1 MARLMIAEQD
11 RDCRSMMAELLSE
24 EGYSVTVTDSA
35 ADALSGILKK
45 GAQVV
50 LLGSEFDDL
59 VAAELIP
66 LLKQCN
72 RDVTII
78 LVSND
83 ESQPAIR
90 KIRTEGIFY
99 HALKPTKRE
108 DTDEIRQAV
117 RCAFQNISHHV
128 H

>member
-1 MARLMIAEQD
+1 MSRLMIAEQD
-11 RDCRSMMAELLSE
+11 RDCRSMMAELLSG

-59 VAAELIP
+59 AAAELIP

-72 RDVTII
+72 REVTII

-83 ESQPAIR
+83 ESQPDIR
-90 KIRTEGIFY
+90 KIRAEGIFY
-99 HALKPTKRE
+99 HALKPTKPE
-108 DTDEIRQAV
+108 DSDEIRQAV

>member
-1 MARLMIAEQD
+1 MSGLMIAEQD
-11 RDCRSMMAELLSE
+11 RSCRNMMAELLSE
-24 EGYSVTVTDSA
+24 EGYSVTITDSA

-45 GAQVV
+45 SAQVV

-59 VAAELIP
+59 AATELIP

-72 RDVTII
+72 RNLTII
-78 LVSND
+78 LVSNG
-83 ESQPAIR
+83 ESTQAMR
-90 KIRTEGIFY
+90 KIRDAGIFY
-99 HALKPTKRE
+99 HALKPAKRE

-117 RCAFQNISHHV
+117 KCAFENVSNYV

>member
-1 MARLMIAEQD
+1 MSRLMIAEQD
-11 RDCRSMMAELLSE
+11 RDCRSMMAELLSG

-59 VAAELIP
+59 AAAELIP
-66 LLKQCN
+66 LLKQCS
-72 RDVTII
+72 REVTII

-90 KIRTEGIFY
+90 KIRSEGIFY
-99 HALKPTKRE
+99 HALKPTKPE
-108 DTDEIRQAV
+108 DSDEIRQAV
-117 RCAFQNISHHV
+117 RCAFQNISQHV

>member
-1 MARLMIAEQD
+1 MPGLMIAEQD
-11 RDCRSMMAELLSE
+11 RNCRFMMAEMLSD

-59 VAAELIP
+59 AAAELIP

-72 RDVTII
+72 RNLTII
-78 LVSND
+78 LMSNE
-83 ESQPAIR
+83 ESQPVIR
-90 KIRTEGIFY
+90 KIRAEGIFY
-99 HALKPTKRE
+99 HALKPSKPE

-117 RCAFQNISHHV
+117 KCAFESVSQYTH
-128 H
+128 